1 MNDQLVK
8 LWIKDQI
15 SKIQR
20 KMERGDLLTWVGRA
34 KIEVL
39 QDFYETFNLDG
50 VNVEIEYHNE
60 IWSGQWI
67 CVMLFGN
74 YHFDNFKKKLP

>member
-15 SKIQR
+15 SKIQL
-20 KMERGDLLTWVGRA
+20 KMDRGDLLTWVGRA

-39 QDFYETFNLDG
+39 TDFYEDFNLDQ
-50 VNVEIEYHNE
+50 VTVDVTYHDQ
-60 IWSGQWI
+60 I
-67 CVMLFGN
+67 
-74 YHFDNFKKKLP
+74 